1 MRPVRY
7 ILLIIY
13 LFLMAMCGFGA
24 YHSVSDVYKF
34 GYPLFDAAAFCAGFL
49 LSVLQV
55 CRHAKLLVT
64 RS

>member
-55 CRHAKLLVT
+55 YRYTKLLVT